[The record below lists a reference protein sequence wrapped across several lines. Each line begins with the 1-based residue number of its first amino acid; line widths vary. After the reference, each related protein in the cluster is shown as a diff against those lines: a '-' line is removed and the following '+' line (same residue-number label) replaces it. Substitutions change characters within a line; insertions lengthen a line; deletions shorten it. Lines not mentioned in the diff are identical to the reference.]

1 MWAKLLLDYKG
12 DVRILKLLKN
22 KNKYGGV
29 VVKKGK
35 VIALILSGV
44 ILVLA
49 ALLICCQV
57 SRTDTKIP
65 HIYEKDQTG
74 LVDNGSKW
82 DIDLEYTP
90 DKIVARETVQQIY
103 EYSFTNKSSSNNMV
117 IKLMTE
123 PETVNMKVSY
133 AYSDSKISDLT
144 TIVATSGY
152 EDQLISGGA
161 SKYIY
166 LVATVIDNSS
176 TASFSQ
182 DMKWR
187 MGKPIV
193 LTCNV
198 GNGTTI
204 TSYAIEGAP
213 LEIAPEVPNREG
225 EYYDFNGWYTD
236 SGFTEELDLTKNIK
250 SSQTIYAKYVSNYPT
265 ANLPSDYIGWDS
277 STNSYQVIQGSST
290 LPTNLVIPETYNDGT
305 HGLAN
310 VTHIMTT
317 ETYASGAFYNKT
329 TLKSVSLPRTM
340 TDIGKYAFYM
350 CKGLTSVSMPSCIT
364 AIRGSSLRACTSLT
378 SIVVPRDVTHIE
390 YGAFKSSTA
399 ITSLSVEEGNTVFD
413 SRDNCNAIIETA
425 TNKLAFACK
434 TSIIPETV
442 VTVGSSAFE
451 ECLLTS
457 IAVPASVTVLEVAAF
472 YNCPNLKTV
481 NILGNIVSMGY
492 ATFKNCVSLTS
503 IVLPASL
510 AKIGNQAFQGCTNL
524 TSVTFK
530 DTSTWYYTS
539 NSGYTGGTKVT
550 VTNATTNATYLKTTY
565 ASYYWYKV

>member
-1 MWAKLLLDYKG
+1 M
-12 DVRILKLLKN
+12 
-22 KNKYGGV
+22 
-29 VVKKGK
+29 
-35 VIALILSGV
+35 
-44 ILVLA
+44 
-49 ALLICCQV
+49 
-57 SRTDTKIP
+57 
-65 HIYEKDQTG
+65 
-74 LVDNGSKW
+74 
-82 DIDLEYTP
+82 
-90 DKIVARETVQQIY
+90 
-103 EYSFTNKSSSNNMV
+103 
-117 IKLMTE
+117 
-123 PETVNMKVSY
+123 
-133 AYSDSKISDLT
+133 
-144 TIVATSGY
+144 
-152 EDQLISGGA
+152 
-161 SKYIY
+161 
-166 LVATVIDNSS
+166 
-176 TASFSQ
+176 
-182 DMKWR
+182 
-187 MGKPIV
+187 
-193 LTCNV
+193 
-198 GNGTTI
+198 
-204 TSYAIEGAP
+204 
-213 LEIAPEVPNREG
+213 
-225 EYYDFNGWYTD
+225 
-236 SGFTEELDLTKNIK
+236 
-250 SSQTIYAKYVSNYPT
+250 
-265 ANLPSDYIGWDS
+265 
-277 STNSYQVIQGSST
+277 
-290 LPTNLVIPETYNDGT
+290 PTNLVIPETYNDGT
-305 HGLAN
+305 HGLAY

-317 ETYASGAFYNKT
+317 ETYASGALYNKT

-390 YGAFKSSTA
+390 YAAFKSSTS

-451 ECLLTS
+451 ECLLT
-457 IAVPASVTVLEVAAF
+457 IITVPASVTVLEVAAF
-472 YNCPNLKTV
+472 YICPNLKTV

-492 ATFKNCVSLTS
+492 ATFKTCVSLTS